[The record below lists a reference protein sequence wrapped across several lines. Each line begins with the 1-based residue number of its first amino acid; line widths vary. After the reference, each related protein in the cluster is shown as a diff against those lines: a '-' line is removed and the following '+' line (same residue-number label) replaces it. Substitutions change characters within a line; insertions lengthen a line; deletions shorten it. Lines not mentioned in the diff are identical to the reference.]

1 MEICSQVLAWQ
12 IRQNLLVENQSKIML
27 LMNDSDHF
35 SEGFY
40 NFQSW
45 NQAVPM
51 QVLSMITV
59 GTVENK
65 SLKDLKTRDK

>member
-1 MEICSQVLAWQ
+1 
-12 IRQNLLVENQSKIML
+12 ML

-35 SEGFY
+35 SEGYY

-45 NQAVPM
+45 NQVVPM
-51 QVLSMITV
+51 QVLSTITV